1 MSTFLILIGIIAIY
15 VIIRFLRALNIQ
27 EKKVAVEGGMKRKY
41 SILVNWALDSH
52 PDARIIQETLSSIS
66 VGVKG
71 VSGSTTFQFVQT
83 FGTVT
88 VQYIVRDVVMGNHT
102 LEWSFPEYGNQE
114 EMISKIERE
123 ISNYVINFKL

>member
-41 SILVNWALDSH
+41 SMLVNWALDSH
-52 PDARIIQETLSSIS
+52 PDARIIQETPSSIS

-123 ISNYVINFKL
+123 ISNYVFNF